1 MIGGGSGKRKKE
13 SFVQWNFACNLHI
26 SLTNDLT
33 SRQIWQLQVAVAA
46 GIPYPPPHTL
56 PTLFPCSK
64 KELQPI
70 QRLQLQLLLQFMHS
84 SGSSTTDDDVHD
96 NNDDDDEAT
105 ASALV
110 YLVYLVSFIC
120 RMHFAVVLIVECAS
134 VLFLS
139 RKQHGAH
146 HHYAAQ
152 IINKMYISF
161 FSRIEALY
169 QFCSGF
175 KRFRRRN
182 VYTKNIY

>member
-1 MIGGGSGKRKKE
+1 
-13 SFVQWNFACNLHI
+13 
-26 SLTNDLT
+26 
-33 SRQIWQLQVAVAA
+33 
-46 GIPYPPPHTL
+46 
-56 PTLFPCSK
+56 
-64 KELQPI
+64 
-70 QRLQLQLLLQFMHS
+70 MHS

-120 RMHFAVVLIVECAS
+120 RMHFAVVLIVKCAS

-175 KRFRRRN
+175 KRFRKRN